1 MWKPFR
7 KKSSSEQQKASSKKV
22 WLYFFVRASD
32 GAVGVMMMVVALIVL
47 GFVGVGIDYDR
58 YRTGRS
64 QMDSALRGA
73 SAGAG
78 TLCRRLLEEGKPADD
93 TIVGEVEELFQRSFS
108 NASQGFIGGVRVK
121 QGTQPKIKVEF
132 PSGPQQ
138 RCAIESSYDGEVAT
152 FVARMFGQPKF
163 YFSGHS
169 KGSAVASASSSSTT
183 TTTSGG
189 PAQIDFLLDVS
200 GSMSTV
206 AEPNQRAMLAALLK
220 DPHGSGEIKDGCVYV
235 CHSRRA
241 VMGPM
246 STARLINVMNGRNE
260 IVDLPWGGTFT
271 LTRPAAPGPV
281 PQQYTLNSSN
291 TVNNTLY
298 GRPVISLGSALD
310 YMRIKLKSDI
320 LAEAMGIALSELKSA
335 GNPDIKVAFHRFSKT
350 TDPVDGFKTVIP
362 TGSGSYVDINSVTSD
377 HNTLKGYFDYIVKC
391 RDVPLF
397 EFSRSIVSSAGDQ
410 LVDFTAEPG
419 VCSNISNAVSYITS

>member
-73 SAGAG
+73 SARAG
-78 TLCRRLLEEGKPADD
+78 TLWRRLLEEGKPAED

-206 AEPNQRAMLAALLK
+206 AESNQRSMIAAVLL
-220 DPHGSGEIKDGCVYV
+220 DARAPSLNRSCVYA
-235 CHSRRA
+235 CHSPFSLLGEQA
-241 VMGPM
+241 
-246 STARLINVMNGRNE
+246 SARMINVMEGRAQA
-260 IVDLPWGGTFT
+260 VSLSWDRSFQ
-271 LTRPAAPGPV
+271 LTPPSRPGPMPRKAV
-281 PQQYTLNSSN
+281 SM
-291 TVNNTLY
+291 
-298 GRPVISLGSALD
+298 GRTYIQLGEALA
-310 YMRIKLKSDI
+310 YMSIKVKSDI
-320 LAEAMGIALSELKSA
+320 LADAMGIAISELRASP
-335 GNPDIKVAFHRFSKT
+335 GNADIKVALHRFS
-350 TDPVDGFKTVIP
+350 
-362 TGSGSYVDINSVTSD
+362 N
-377 HNTLKGYFDYIVKC
+377 
-391 RDVPLF
+391 
-397 EFSRSIVSSAGDQ
+397 
-410 LVDFTAEPG
+410 
-419 VCSNISNAVSYITS
+419 SNAGFRTVFPTSASE